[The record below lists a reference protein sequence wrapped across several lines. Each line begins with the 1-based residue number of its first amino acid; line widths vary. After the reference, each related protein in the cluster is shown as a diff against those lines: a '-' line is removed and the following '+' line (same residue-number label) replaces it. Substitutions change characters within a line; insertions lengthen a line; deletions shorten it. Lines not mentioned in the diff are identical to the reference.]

1 MTALATT
8 RSMLKSAATRALTAP
23 LPYAALRRAY
33 DPGRGVTILVYH
45 TLGADDEDMDAWTVL
60 KASDFRRQMDVLR
73 EHYDI
78 VSLDEALQGAP
89 SGGRPQVVLTFDDG
103 EAGLHRHLLAI
114 VEELRLP
121 VTIYVATRQIE
132 SGEPY
137 WFDRVMNALQVAAP
151 IALDLGLAPEHGPW
165 HLDATT
171 GAATWRTIHAVLE
184 LMKRQTADAREQ
196 TLAALERATAGVA
209 KRPVHPLAP
218 LTHREL
224 QEIAASPYV
233 TIGAHSH
240 CHSLLDCIPL
250 AEAGTSIRRSKT
262 SLEAWIGRPLSHFAY
277 PNGNWNDAVAG
288 LVADAGFAS
297 ATILEHRLWGRTGS
311 PHAIPRIPVGRYD
324 SLERFKLRL
333 LGF

>member
-23 LPYAALRRAY
+23 VPYAALRRAC

-60 KASDFRRQMDVLR
+60 RARDFRRQMEVLR

-78 VSLDEALQGAP
+78 VSLDDALSGALR
-89 SGGRPQVVLTFDDG
+89 SGRPQVVLTFDDG
-103 EAGLHRHLLAI
+103 EAGLHRHLMPI

-137 WFDRVMNALQVAAP
+137 WFDRVMNALQVAA
-151 IALDLGLAPEHGPW
+151 AVTLELGLGPHGPW

-171 GAATWRTIHAVLE
+171 GAATWRTVHAVLE
-184 LMKRQTADAREQ
+184 LMKRQTADARQ
-196 TLAALERATAGVA
+196 HTLAAIERATAGVP
-209 KRPVHPLAP
+209 KRRVDPLAP
-218 LTHREL
+218 LTHRQL

-240 CHSLLDCIPL
+240 CHSLLDSIPL
-250 AEAGTSIRRSKT
+250 AEAGTSICRSKT
-262 SLEAWIGRPLSHFAY
+262 CLEAWLGRPVSHFAY
-277 PNGNWNDAVAG
+277 PNGNWNDAVAQ

-311 PHAIPRIPVGRYD
+311 PHTIPRIPIGRYD